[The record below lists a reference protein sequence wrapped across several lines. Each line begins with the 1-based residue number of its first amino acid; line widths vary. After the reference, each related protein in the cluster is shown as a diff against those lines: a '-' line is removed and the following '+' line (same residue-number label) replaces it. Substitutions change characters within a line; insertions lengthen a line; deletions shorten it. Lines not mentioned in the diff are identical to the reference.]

1 MEKYFLGHKTNG
13 HLFILFAHSSSLSLC
28 KIQPDILSFSREDEI
43 YPQPDN
49 TF

>member
-1 MEKYFLGHKTNG
+1 MGIYSSYSLI
-13 HLFILFAHSSSLSLC
+13 HLLYLYVI
-28 KIQPDILSFSREDEI
+28 KIQPDILWFSREDEI